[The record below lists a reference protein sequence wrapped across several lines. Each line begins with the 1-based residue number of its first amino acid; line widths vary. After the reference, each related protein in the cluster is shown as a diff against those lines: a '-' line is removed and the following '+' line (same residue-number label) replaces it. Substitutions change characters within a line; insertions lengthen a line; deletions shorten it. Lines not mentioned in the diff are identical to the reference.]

1 MTAWVTGDEILVAS
15 GAYTDPSTATPADS
29 EWAAL
34 VADAVSGGFDS
45 RLLGAWGVD
54 VDGVPLPAPAPLPA
68 ELVAHAR
75 IAGVELYKRR
85 EATFGLTGYV
95 DLQGAAIRLAR
106 DYLEGVAPIIARYAT
121 VGIA

>member
-15 GAYTDPSTATPADS
+15 GAYPDPSSATPADS
-29 EWAAL
+29 EWAGL
-34 VADAVSGGFDS
+34 VADAVSGGFDV
-45 RLLGAWGVD
+45 RLSGAVWPM
-54 VDGVPLPAPAPLPA
+54 PLPLGELPA

-95 DLQGAAIRLAR
+95 DLQGAAIRIAR
-106 DYLEGVAPIIARYAT
+106 DYLEGIAPVLARYAT

>member
-1 MTAWVTGDEILVAS
+1 MATWVTGDEILIAS
-15 GAYTDPSTATPADS
+15 GAYQDPSAATPAVV
-29 EWAAL
+29 EWSAL
-34 VADAVSGGFDS
+34 VADAVNGGFDY
-45 RLLGAWGVD
+45 RLMGAVWVN
-54 VDGVPLPAPAPLPA
+54 PPALPP